1 MNPNEE
7 RAAGIVRAA
16 TIGRRTPVGRL
27 LYLANRLEAALEDGT
42 LLPSVL
48 AAITVLRDTATELE
62 GDQQ

>member
-1 MNPNEE
+1 MTSSEE

-16 TIGRRTPVGRL
+16 SIGRRTPVGKL

-48 AAITVLRDTATELE
+48 AAITLLRDTAAELE
-62 GDQQ
+62 ERP